1 MTVWG
6 ITSKTTTSIECC
18 CRLEQQVNAEKL
30 ESHTNHGGSIQT
42 PQRTTRE
49 SACSLQHSLVLHLHP
64 CPPSKTLMVRIWK
77 QHKGLVSFSASYKPL
92 ARYIPLL
99 CKTSAYNTLTCR
111 RGRRLQPAS
120 PSLALSAGSFCS
132 NGLANQRE
140 KWRYG
145 PAPSNGSWWGKAKL
159 AHEAVSKRRGGR
171 CACFE
176 RFMAVVFDF
185 LLAEHL
191 MVRGLFI
198 YLD

>member
-99 CKTSAYNTLTCR
+99 CKTSAYNT
-111 RGRRLQPAS
+111 
-120 PSLALSAGSFCS
+120 
-132 NGLANQRE
+132 
-140 KWRYG
+140 WRYG